1 MGHIPTW
8 DTTHP
13 TLSQAFVLP
22 RREGTRVITHRAR
35 GCSSPARGQGIL
47 HWVPSFAGSHF
58 RWEPFPPLTQPRLSK
73 AGNLRC
79 LQRSAPPF
87 PAPPPPRPPRRAPA
101 PGGTARSAPA
111 PGKGERPAPLLPR
124 GRGGGVGKGRPTPLL
139 PPPGGCP
146 HRSPPPA
153 ALPQRGGCKRRIRAF
168 ACTHLP
174 LAGFHLHPRK
184 SGPSG
189 ISPELTAVTASASE
203 GPGLGSFRCAFPRAT
218 STLTAI
224 NLNCST
230 MLTKLILKHVQMVL
244 KEAWS

>member
-22 RREGTRVITHRAR
+22 RREGTRVITHSAW

-47 HWVPSFAGSHF
+47 HSVPSFAGSRF

-111 PGKGERPAPLLPR
+111 PGKGDTARSPPAPGK
-124 GRGGGVGKGRPTPLL
+124 GRGGGEGKAHSSSASPGGVPAPL
-139 PPPGGCP
+139 PP
-146 HRSPPPA
+146 RQ
-153 ALPQRGGCKRRIRAF
+153 PQRGGCKRGIRAF

-230 MLTKLILKHVQMVL
+230 MLTKLILKHV
-244 KEAWS
+244 